1 MSCVRESWFVRDF
14 VGSRRGRSRAYHARG
29 NARRARYSSS
39 RPGSPEASTR
49 KRKKRPRRRSLC
61 GSYGLRFLDGGV
73 GVVSRRGRPRGRFL
87 RTIPVGWRW
96 GSSPWDDTGAP
107 SSVRMANASSGT
119 RGWRRACARAMVSHS
134 VGGGA
139 SGGDARSRRAPP
151 LGPNLD
157 ARRRRYRPEAVF
169 VHGTGVRGNP
179 LALAKSNPDA
189 YAYPTPFALSP
200 AFTPDAERL
209 RDVLGSD
216 GPVYFLP
223 GG

>member
-1 MSCVRESWFVRDF
+1 MTGGRTRILLKRVRVSWSDESSLRWT
-14 VGSRRGRSRAYHARG
+14 RRVRSRPCVGHDIETSPSFS
-29 NARRARYSSS
+29 ARRLLRVAS
-39 RPGSPEASTR
+39 RLP
-49 KRKKRPRRRSLC
+49 
-61 GSYGLRFLDGGV
+61 
-73 GVVSRRGRPRGRFL
+73 
-87 RTIPVGWRW
+87 
-96 GSSPWDDTGAP
+96 
-107 SSVRMANASSGT
+107 
-119 RGWRRACARAMVSHS
+119 
-134 VGGGA
+134 
-139 SGGDARSRRAPP
+139 PP

-169 VHGTGVRGNP
+169 VHGAGVRGNP

>member
-1 MSCVRESWFVRDF
+1 MSDTISKPPLRSPRDVYALASF
-14 VGSRRGRSRAYHARG
+14 RRL
-29 NARRARYSSS
+29 
-39 RPGSPEASTR
+39 P
-49 KRKKRPRRRSLC
+49 
-61 GSYGLRFLDGGV
+61 
-73 GVVSRRGRPRGRFL
+73 
-87 RTIPVGWRW
+87 
-96 GSSPWDDTGAP
+96 
-107 SSVRMANASSGT
+107 
-119 RGWRRACARAMVSHS
+119 
-134 VGGGA
+134 
-139 SGGDARSRRAPP
+139 PP

-169 VHGTGVRGNP
+169 VHGAGVRGNP
-179 LALAKSNPDA
+179 LALAKWNPDA